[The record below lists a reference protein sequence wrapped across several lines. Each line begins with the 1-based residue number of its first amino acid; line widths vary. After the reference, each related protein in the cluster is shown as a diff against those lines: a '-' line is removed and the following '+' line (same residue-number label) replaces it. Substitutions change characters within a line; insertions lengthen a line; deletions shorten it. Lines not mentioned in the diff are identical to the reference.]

1 MNINVIIVSIFVLI
15 ISIKSLM
22 IMPPVRTV
30 DRNLVPVGSQAMTMG
45 VIVGE
50 KSTLAN
56 RHCPHG
62 GLFDDP

>member
-1 MNINVIIVSIFVLI
+1 MNINVIIVIIFDI
-15 ISIKSLM
+15 IFIKSLM
-22 IMPPVRTV
+22 ISPPVRTV
-30 DRNLVPVGSQAMTMG
+30 DRNLVPVGSQAVTMG

-50 KSTLAN
+50 KSTLAY